1 MTNFLELK
9 SAYAILFIDE
19 MVVYQVDKSG
29 NPIMGT
35 GVSIDELEEE
45 WFDELTLAENEL
57 LMEVL
62 G

>member
-1 MTNFLELK
+1 MTNLVELK
-9 SAYAILFIDE
+9 SAYAILFVDE
-19 MVVYQVDKSG
+19 MVVYQVDESA

-45 WFDELTLAENEL
+45 WFDELTLAENEV

>member
-1 MTNFLELK
+1 MTNLVELK
-9 SAYAILFIDE
+9 SAYAILFVDE
-19 MVVYQVDKSG
+19 MVVYQVDESG

-45 WFDELTLAENEL
+45 WFDELTLAENEV